1 MKIWYSIVLYNNSW
15 KNLQLDSYNLVLTVE
30 VLLSFHF
37 VLEPTKIYAEILW
50 KTIKMG
56 ALGGLSDE
64 CEI

>member
-1 MKIWYSIVLYNNSW
+1 MILE
-15 KNLQLDSYNLVLTVE
+15 KNCQLDSSNLVLTVE

-37 VLEPTKIYAEILW
+37 VLEPTKNYAEILW